1 MYDPNMTMEEYIKL
15 EKEKAHRRCRV
26 FNWETATYRKIRVND
41 DFYDL
46 RYAET
51 EFPAIAL
58 NDELSFEKHFLVNLR
73 GQDMTP
79 LPLREQRHPF
89 LRYRGLEYTDA
100 DIADFKERLERIYS
114 REIYHVQVVDFQ
126 RMPELIRDCFFAR
139 MVMEHHDEVGVVVF
153 TSRAWGRLF
162 DTRGPLVWELILEF
176 LSMLRFREVLLDLD
190 APDTIQFQLGG
201 ARRRLSWRQ
210 FILAL
215 GLHTGEMESPGFAR
229 MMAHS
234 IAGRSQAPEKVTVA
248 DLFYLRGLD
257 VGSVNIPY
265 LLARYLR
272 RFAAGRKS
280 GAHISG
286 GLFVARLDEHF
297 GLLTAEI
304 LQGLTIIALAHPVL
318 DMAELRQPDAAA
330 GAPEAT
336 EDAPVDDEG
345 GQAVLAPVQVP

>member
-1 MYDPNMTMEEYIKL
+1 
-15 EKEKAHRRCRV
+15 
-26 FNWETATYRKIRVND
+26 
-41 DFYDL
+41 
-46 RYAET
+46 
-51 EFPAIAL
+51 
-58 NDELSFEKHFLVNLR
+58 
-73 GQDMTP
+73 MTP

-215 GLHTGEMESPGFAR
+215 GLHTGDMESPGFAR

-345 GQAVLAPVQVP
+345 GQAVLAPVQGLRRDVVSLRGLVERSITDQGRFSTWMISCMAQLMEASRQTYQAFNGTF